1 MSLTSDIATLVAR
14 ADALFDMFDAKKS
27 AIDAAVAAAI
37 AALPDIAR
45 LYYVD
50 QVAGNDANSGLVP
63 EQPLQTINRALSL
76 AGAGRYVDIRLMA
89 NYTFTTP
96 RIGLR
101 AGQHLKLTSHLSTTG
116 SIRYKVFLGLHAR
129 DDVETIGDWEVGGFY
144 CPTYGTNSINAS
156 SVEIV
161 FPAAPGTGV
170 MVNDSYNGLLKGN
183 VTDGPPMIGLELNHC
198 TVTRPAGSVGVIFGA
213 RTHFAALMVKNT
225 TFVSGDMAGK
235 WVAGVAGGSTPASV
249 GWVASNLATL

>member
-1 MSLTSDIATLVAR
+1 MSLTSDIATLVGR
-14 ADALFDMFDAKKS
+14 ADALINIFDAKKA

-37 AALPDIAR
+37 ATLPEMSR
-45 LYYVD
+45 TYYVD
-50 QVAGNDANSGLVP
+50 QVAGNNANSGLVP
-63 EQPLQTINRALSL
+63 EQPFQTIDRALSL

-89 NYTFTTP
+89 NYTFTSP

-101 AGQHLKLTSHLSTTG
+101 AGQHLKLGSHLSVSG
-116 SIRYKVFLGLHAR
+116 SIRYKVFLGVHAR
-129 DDVETIGDWEVGGFY
+129 PEPEVVGDWEVGGFY
-144 CPTYGTNSINAS
+144 CPSFGSNSINAS
-156 SVEIV
+156 SIEIV
-161 FPAAPGTGV
+161 FPAAPGAGV
-170 MVNDSYNGLLKGN
+170 MVNDSYNGFLAGN
-183 VTDGPPMIGLELNHC
+183 VTDGPPVIGLELNGC

-225 TFVSGDMAGK
+225 TFVTPDMAGK